1 MRKTITLEM
10 GLKTVSIISN
20 SKEKERFVKYML
32 NDIKAL
38 EFMIEKDMIEKDIK
52 RIGAEQELCLVDA
65 TWRPAPII
73 LDVLN
78 KINDPHF
85 TTELAKFNLEINLDP
100 IEFKKNCLSILESNL
115 QKYISKAEKILNKQN
130 AKVILTGILP
140 TIRNKDLNISN
151 MTPLDRYHALA
162 NGLSKYRGGQFEF
175 HISGTDEL
183 ITAHDTVMFESCNT
197 SYQLHYQVSS
207 AEFVDHYNWAQMI
220 SGPVLAA
227 STNSPLLLGKRLWRE
242 TRIALFQQSI
252 DIRQSKDHLRE
263 RSSRVSF
270 GNRWIYDSIVD
281 AFKEDIVRFETLLT
295 NDQKTNS
302 MKMLE
307 EGKIP
312 TLDALLVHNS
322 TIYKWNRPCYG
333 IYEGKPHFRIEN
345 RYLASG
351 PTIPDQVANAAF
363 WFGLMA
369 GMPEK
374 YRDLPA
380 KFEFDDAKTNFLKA
394 ARDGLDNKF
403 QWFNDKKYNVQD
415 LILNILLPISRDG
428 LIHANINEQDI
439 SKNLAIIEERVK
451 SGNTGSQWMIESYT
465 SIRKTGTR
473 DQALVATTAAIYNRQ
488 QEMKPVHKWSLA
500 NIDEAGNFL
509 NYYLHIDQIMTT
521 DIVTVQ
527 EDDLIDLVAN
537 IMDWKQV
544 KEVPVENANGELVGL
559 MTAGLLVN
567 FLCKSNK
574 EKKLNSRIRDFMIK
588 NPVSVSPETSIS
600 DALKTMIEG
609 KSSCLTVV
617 QDKKLIGM
625 VTDRHFV
632 KVSAKLIRDLK

>member
-1 MRKTITLEM
+1 M
-10 GLKTVSIISN
+10 GLQTVSIISN
-20 SKEKERFVKYML
+20 SKEKERFVKYLL

-38 EFMIEKDMIEKDIK
+38 EFMIEKDMIEQGIK
-52 RIGAEQELCLVDA
+52 RIGVEQELCLVDA
-65 TWRPAPII
+65 TWRPTPII
-73 LDVLN
+73 LDVLQKIDN
-78 KINDPHF
+78 KYF
-85 TTELAKFNLEINLDP
+85 TTELAKFNLEINLPP
-100 IEFKKNCLSILESNL
+100 IEFANDCLATLESNL
-115 QKYISKAEKILNKQN
+115 VQN
-130 AKVILTGILP
+130 IKLVESVLKDEDAKVILTGILP

-151 MTPLDRYHALA
+151 MTPLDRYYALA
-162 NGLSKYRGGQFEF
+162 NSLSKLRQGMFEF

-183 ITAHDTVMFESCNT
+183 ITSHDSVMFESCNT
-197 SYQLHYQVSS
+197 SFQLHYQVSS
-207 AEFVDHYNWAQMI
+207 DEFVDLYNWAQFI
-220 SGPVLAA
+220 SGPVLAT
-227 STNSPLLLGKRLWRE
+227 STNSPILLGKRLWRE

-252 DIRQSKDHLRE
+252 DIRQSKDHMRE

-281 AFKEDIVRFETLLT
+281 AFKEDIVRFETLLS
-295 NDQKTNS
+295 NDEKTNS

-307 EGKIP
+307 EGNIP
-312 TLDALLVHNS
+312 NLDALLVHNS

-333 IYEGKPHFRIEN
+333 VCKGKPHFRIEN

-363 WFGLMA
+363 WFGLMS
-369 GMPEK
+369 GMPDE
-374 YRDLPA
+374 YRNLPE

-403 QWFNDKKYNVQD
+403 QWFNDKKFNAQD
-415 LILNILLPISRDG
+415 LIQDTLLPISREG
-428 LIHANINEQDI
+428 LEKANINEKDI
-439 SKNLAIIEERVK
+439 SKYLGIIEERVK
-451 SGNTGSQWMIESYT
+451 SGKTGSQWMIDSYNN
-465 SIRKTGTR
+465 IKKTGTR

-488 QEMKPVHKWSLA
+488 QEMKPVHLWSLA

-544 KEVPVENANGELVGL
+544 KEVPVENENGELVGL
-559 MTAGLLVN
+559 MTAGILVN

-574 EKKLNSRIRDFMIK
+574 EKKMKSRIRDFMIK

-609 KSSCLTVV
+609 KTSCLTVV
-617 QDKKLIGM
+617 EDKKLVGM
-625 VTDRHFV
+625 VTERHFV

>member
-1 MRKTITLEM
+1 M
-10 GLKTVSIISN
+10 GLQTVSIISN
-20 SKEKERFVKYML
+20 SRDKERFVKYLL

-38 EFMIEKDMIEKDIK
+38 EFMIEKDMIEQGVQ
-52 RIGAEQELCLVDA
+52 RIGVEQELCLVDA
-65 TWRPAPII
+65 NWRPTPII
-73 LDVLN
+73 LDVLPKIDN
-78 KINDPHF
+78 KQF
-85 TTELAKFNLEINLDP
+85 TTELAKFNLEINLAP
-100 IEFKKNCLSILESNL
+100 IEFTGDCLAKLESNL
-115 QKYISKAEKILNKQN
+115 LLEIQRVENVLKENN

-151 MTPLDRYHALA
+151 MTPLDRYYALA
-162 NGLSKYRGGQFEF
+162 NSLSKLRGGKFEF

-183 ITAHDTVMFESCNT
+183 ITSHDSVMFESCNT
-197 SYQLHYQVSS
+197 SFQLHYQVGSG
-207 AEFVDHYNWAQMI
+207 EFVDLYNWAQLI

-263 RSSRVSF
+263 RSPRVSF

-281 AFKEDIVRFETLLT
+281 SFKEDIVRFDTLLS
-295 NDQKTNS
+295 NDEKTNS
-302 MKMLE
+302 IKMLE
-307 EGKIP
+307 AGKIP
-312 TLDALLVHNS
+312 NLDALLVHNS

-333 IYEGKPHFRIEN
+333 IYKGKPHFRIEN

-363 WFGLMA
+363 WFGLMS
-369 GMPEK
+369 GMPDE
-374 YRDLPA
+374 YRNLPE

-403 QWFNDKKYNVQD
+403 LWFDDKKYAAQD
-415 LILNILLPISRDG
+415 LILNTLLPISKAG
-428 LIHANINEQDI
+428 LKKSNVNEKDI
-439 SKNLAIIEERVK
+439 SKYLGIIADRVE
-451 SGNTGSQWMIESYT
+451 SGKTGSHWMLESYNN
-465 SIRKTGTR
+465 IRKTGTR

-488 QEMKPVHKWSLA
+488 QEMKPVHLWSLA

-521 DIVTVQ
+521 DILTVQ

-544 KEVPVENANGELVGL
+544 KEVPVENEKGELVGL
-559 MTAGLLVN
+559 MTAGILVN

-574 EKKLNSRIRDFMIK
+574 EKKMNSRIRDFMLK

-600 DALKTMIEG
+600 DALKTMIDG
-609 KSSCLTVV
+609 KTSCLTVV
-617 QDKKLIGM
+617 EDKKLVGM

>member
-1 MRKTITLEM
+1 
-10 GLKTVSIISN
+10 
-20 SKEKERFVKYML
+20 
-32 NDIKAL
+32 
-38 EFMIEKDMIEKDIK
+38 
-52 RIGAEQELCLVDA
+52 
-65 TWRPAPII
+65 
-73 LDVLN
+73 
-78 KINDPHF
+78 
-85 TTELAKFNLEINLDP
+85 
-100 IEFKKNCLSILESNL
+100 
-115 QKYISKAEKILNKQN
+115 
-130 AKVILTGILP
+130 
-140 TIRNKDLNISN
+140 
-151 MTPLDRYHALA
+151 
-162 NGLSKYRGGQFEF
+162 LSKLRGGKFEF

-207 AEFVDHYNWAQMI
+207 EEFVDLYNWAQLI
-220 SGPVLAA
+220 SGPVLAS

-281 AFKEDIVRFETLLT
+281 SFKEDIVRFETLLS
-295 NDQKTNS
+295 NDLKTNS
-302 MKMLE
+302 LKMLE
-307 EGKIP
+307 EGEIP

-333 IYEGKPHFRIEN
+333 IYNGKPHLRIEN

-351 PTIPDQVANAAF
+351 PTIPDQVANATF
-363 WFGLMA
+363 WYGLMA

-374 YRDLPA
+374 YRDLPS
-380 KFEFDDAKTNFLKA
+380 KYEFDDAKTNFLKA

-403 QWFNDKKYNVQD
+403 RWFNDKKYSAQD
-415 LILNILLPISRDG
+415 LITNILLPIARDG
-428 LIHANINEQDI
+428 LKKYNIDKEDI
-439 SKNLAIIEERVK
+439 SRNLEIIEERVK
-451 SGNTGSQWMIESYT
+451 SGNTGSQWMIESYNN
-465 SIRKTGTR
+465 IRKTGTR

-488 QEMKPVHKWSLA
+488 QEMKPIHKWSLA

-521 DIVTVQ
+521 DLVTVQ

-544 KEVPVENANGELVGL
+544 KDVPVENADGKLVGL

-574 EKKLNSRIRDFMIK
+574 EKKQNSRIRDFMIK
-588 NPVSVSPETSIS
+588 TPISVSPETSIS
-600 DALKTMIEG
+600 DALKTMIDG
-609 KSSCLTVV
+609 KTSCLIVV
-617 QDKKLIGM
+617 QDKKLVGM

-632 KVSAKLIRDLK
+632 RVSAKLIRDLK

>member
-1 MRKTITLEM
+1 M
-10 GLKTVSIISN
+10 GLKSVSIISS
-20 SKEKERFVKYML
+20 SKEKERFVKYLL

-38 EFMIEKDMIEKDIK
+38 EVMIERGMIENGIT
-52 RIGAEQELCLVDA
+52 RIGAEQELCLVDS
-65 TWRPAPII
+65 TWRPTPII
-73 LDVLN
+73 LDVL
-78 KINDPHF
+78 KEIDDAQF

-100 IEFKKNCLSILESNL
+100 IEFAGDCIAKLESNL
-115 QKYISKAEKILNKQN
+115 ISSIKKVEQVLGKRN
-130 AKVILTGILP
+130 AKVVLTGILP
-140 TIRNKDLNISN
+140 TIRNKDLDISN

-162 NGLSKYRGGQFEF
+162 NSLSNLRKGQFEF

-183 ITAHDTVMFESCNT
+183 ITSHDTVMFESCNT
-197 SYQLHYQVSS
+197 SYQLHYQVDSDK
-207 AEFVDHYNWAQMI
+207 FVDLYNWAQLI
-220 SGPVLAA
+220 SGPVLSA

-252 DIRQSKDHLRE
+252 DIRQSKDHMRG

-281 AFKEDIVRFETLLT
+281 AFKEDIVRFETLLS
-295 NDQKTNS
+295 NDTTTNS
-302 MKMLE
+302 IRMLE

-312 TLDALLVHNS
+312 NLDALLVHNS

-333 IYEGKPHFRIEN
+333 VYKGKPHFRIEN

-369 GMPEK
+369 GFPEE
-374 YRDLPA
+374 YHDIPS
-380 KFEFDDAKTNFLKA
+380 KFEFDDAKTNFLRA

-403 QWFNDKKYNVQD
+403 TWLNDKKYSAQD
-415 LILNILLPISRDG
+415 LIKEILLPIAESG
-428 LIHANINEQDI
+428 LKKSQVNEEDI
-439 SKNLAIIEERVK
+439 SKNLGIIEERVS
-451 SGNTGSQWMIESYT
+451 SGHTGSQWMIESYNK
-465 SIRKTGTR
+465 IRKTGTR

-488 QEMKPVHKWSLA
+488 QEMKPIHEWSLA
-500 NIDEAGNFL
+500 KIDEAGNFL

-521 DIVTVQ
+521 ELVTVQ

-544 KEVPVENANGELVGL
+544 KDVPVENANGELVGL

-567 FLCKSNK
+567 FLCRSNK
-574 EKKLNSRIRDFMIK
+574 EKKQNSRIKDFMIK
-588 NPVSVSPETSIS
+588 DPVSVSPETSIS
-600 DALKTMIEG
+600 DALKTMIDG
-609 KSSCLTVV
+609 KTNCLTVV
-617 QDKKLIGM
+617 QEKKLVGI

-632 KVSAKLIRDLK
+632 KVSAKLIRDLKH

>member
-1 MRKTITLEM
+1 M
-10 GLKTVSIISN
+10 GLQTVSIISN
-20 SKEKERFVKYML
+20 SKDKERFVKYLL

-38 EFMIEKDMIEKDIK
+38 EYMIEKDMIEKDIT
-52 RIGAEQELCLVDA
+52 RIGAEQELCLVDS

-73 LDVLN
+73 MDILP
-78 KINDPHF
+78 KIDDRHF

-100 IEFKKNCLSILESNL
+100 IEFKNDCISTLESNL
-115 QKYISKAEKILNKQN
+115 IKNIKKAEKVLKSHD

-140 TIRNKDLNISN
+140 TIRNKDLEISN

-162 NGLSKYRGGQFEF
+162 KSLSKLRGGNFEF

-207 AEFVDHYNWAQMI
+207 EEFVDLYNWAQLI
-220 SGPVLAA
+220 SGPVLAS

-252 DIRQSKDHLRE
+252 DIRRSKDHLRE

-281 AFKEDIVRFETLLT
+281 SFKEDIVRFETLLS
-295 NDQKTNS
+295 NDLKTNS
-302 MKMLE
+302 LKMLE
-307 EGKIP
+307 DGKIP

-333 IYEGKPHFRIEN
+333 IYNGKPHLRIEN

-351 PTIPDQVANAAF
+351 PTIPDQVANATF

-369 GMPEK
+369 GMPVE
-374 YRDLPA
+374 YRDLPS
-380 KFEFDDAKTNFLKA
+380 KYEFDDAKTNFLKA

-403 QWFNDKKYNVQD
+403 RWFDDKKHSAQD
-415 LILNILLPISRDG
+415 LITNILLPIARDG
-428 LIHANINEQDI
+428 LKKHNINKDDI
-439 SKNLAIIEERVK
+439 SRNLEIIEERVK
-451 SGNTGSQWMIESYT
+451 SGNTGSQWMIESYNN
-465 SIRKTGTR
+465 IRKTGTR

-488 QEMKPVHKWSLA
+488 QEMKPIHKWSLA

-521 DIVTVQ
+521 DLVTVQ

-544 KEVPVENANGELVGL
+544 KDVPVENADGKLVGL

-574 EKKLNSRIRDFMIK
+574 EKKQNSRIRDLMIK
-588 NPVSVSPETSIS
+588 NPISVSPETSIS
-600 DALKTMIEG
+600 DALKTMIDG
-609 KSSCLTVV
+609 KTSCLIVV
-617 QDKKLIGM
+617 QDKKLVGM

-632 KVSAKLIRDLK
+632 RVSAKLIRDLK

>member
-1 MRKTITLEM
+1 M
-10 GLKTVSIISN
+10 GQQTVSIISN
-20 SKEKERFVKYML
+20 SKEKERFVKYLL

-38 EFMIEKDMIEKDIK
+38 EYMIEKDMIEKDIT
-52 RIGAEQELCLVDA
+52 RIGVEQELCLVDS

-73 LDVLN
+73 MDILP
-78 KINDPHF
+78 KIDDRHF

-100 IEFKKNCLSILESNL
+100 IEFKNDCISTLESNL
-115 QKYISKAEKILNKQN
+115 IKNIKKAEKALKSHD

-140 TIRNKDLNISN
+140 TIRNKDLEISN

-162 NGLSKYRGGQFEF
+162 KSLSKLRGGNFEF

-197 SYQLHYQVSS
+197 SYQLHYQVGSN
-207 AEFVDHYNWAQMI
+207 EFVDLYNWAQLI
-220 SGPVLAA
+220 SGPVLAS

-281 AFKEDIVRFETLLT
+281 SFKEDIVRFETLLS
-295 NDQKTNS
+295 NDLKTNS
-302 MKMLE
+302 LKMLE
-307 EGKIP
+307 EGEIP

-322 TIYKWNRPCYG
+322 TIYKWNRPCFG
-333 IYEGKPHFRIEN
+333 IYKGKPHLRIEN

-351 PTIPDQVANAAF
+351 PTIPDQVANATF

-369 GMPEK
+369 GMPEE
-374 YRDLPA
+374 YRDLPS
-380 KFEFDDAKTNFLKA
+380 KYEFDDAKTNFLKA

-403 QWFNDKKYNVQD
+403 RWFNDKKYSAQD
-415 LILNILLPISRDG
+415 LITNILLPIARDG
-428 LIHANINEQDI
+428 LKKHNINKDDI
-439 SKNLAIIEERVK
+439 SRNLEIIEERVK
-451 SGNTGSQWMIESYT
+451 SGNTGSQWMIESYNN
-465 SIRKTGTR
+465 IRKTGTR

-488 QEMKPVHKWSLA
+488 QEMKPIHKWSLA

-521 DIVTVQ
+521 DLVTVQ

-544 KEVPVENANGELVGL
+544 KDVPVENADGKLVGL

-574 EKKLNSRIRDFMIK
+574 EKKQNSRIRDLMIK
-588 NPVSVSPETSIS
+588 NPISVSPETSIS
-600 DALKTMIEG
+600 DALKTMIDG
-609 KSSCLTVV
+609 KTSCLIVV
-617 QDKKLIGM
+617 QDKKLVGM

-632 KVSAKLIRDLK
+632 RVSAKLIRDLK